1 MRKWN
6 FADLSSQFPQLFS
19 FFIAHGQYV
28 YAMESLRNR
37 TESSFPENPGE
48 YFTPQIGVK
57 YSTMRNFFVVFP
69 FPWGM
74 FTLRNNLNVKN
85 VEIYLLK
92 SFES

>member
-6 FADLSSQFPQLFS
+6 FADLSSQFPQPFS
-19 FFIAHGQYV
+19 FSIPHQYV

-37 TESSFPENPGE
+37 TESSFSENPGE

-74 FTLRNNLNVKN
+74 FTLRNNLNVEN
-85 VEIYLLK
+85 FEIYLLK
-92 SFES
+92 SLES